1 MYRIRFCCDTCTQN
15 LLHIQITVFC
25 CSRSDTDRLIGK
37 LCMKCLPVCFGIHCN
52 SFNSH
57 LSASTDD
64 ADGNLSSVCNQ
75 YFFYHLYSP
84 TINVSCALATTF
96 PFTDA
101 TASPTPTGP
110 FRLMIF
116 VSSFS
121 LSPGNT
127 IPLNL
132 QFCTPPKN
140 AIFP

>member
-1 MYRIRFCCDTCTQN
+1 MYGIRTGNHRCADN

-75 YFFYHLYSP
+75 YFPNHYVLLLSLLRQLLPQFSILKLCYFYILSIFLKTYSDEKS
-84 TINVSCALATTF
+84 TNHKS
-96 PFTDA
+96 
-101 TASPTPTGP
+101 
-110 FRLMIF
+110 
-116 VSSFS
+116 
-121 LSPGNT
+121 
-127 IPLNL
+127 
-132 QFCTPPKN
+132 
-140 AIFP
+140 